1 MERTLVLVK
10 PDGVQ
15 RGLVG
20 EVISRLERRGL
31 KLVAMKLMNVSD
43 SLARQHYAEH
53 VDRPF
58 FADLVV
64 FISSSPVVA
73 MVWEA
78 DAAVE
83 VVRNTMGQ
91 TNPAESPMGTI
102 RGDLA
107 LDIGR
112 NLVHG
117 SDSTESAAREVA
129 LFFSPSEVLEY
140 QRNTDLWINE
150 S

>member
-1 MERTLVLVK
+1 MERTLVLIK

-20 EVISRLERRGL
+20 DVVSRLERRGL
-31 KLVAMKLMNVSD
+31 KLVAMKLMQID
-43 SLARQHYAEH
+43 DALARQHYAEH

-78 DAAVE
+78 DKAVDA
-83 VVRNTMGQ
+83 VRNTMGE
-91 TNPAESPMGTI
+91 TNPVESPMGTI

-112 NLVHG
+112 NLIHG
-117 SDSTESAAREVA
+117 SDSPETASREIN
-129 LFFSPSEVLEY
+129 LFFNPSEIQEY

-150 S
+150 